1 MECKKLTTELL
12 FLNLVTNTQASYWD
26 SYGSDPALF
35 FANFFLYY
43 CESTYINK
51 NKNDWYKKG
60 KNICKYL

>member
-43 CESTYINK
+43 CESTYKNK
-51 NKNDWYKKG
+51 NKND
-60 KNICKYL
+60 